1 MQIVDT
7 IKGSLLFNNSNTV
20 QVTNEI
26 TFIPSWFS
34 IILLLLILVS
44 IVGWKLRIKK

>member
-7 IKGSLLFNNSNTV
+7 IKGSLLSNNSNAV
-20 QVTNEI
+20 EVTNEI
-26 TFIPSWFS
+26 TFIPNWFS
-34 IILLLLILVS
+34 IIFRLLILVS